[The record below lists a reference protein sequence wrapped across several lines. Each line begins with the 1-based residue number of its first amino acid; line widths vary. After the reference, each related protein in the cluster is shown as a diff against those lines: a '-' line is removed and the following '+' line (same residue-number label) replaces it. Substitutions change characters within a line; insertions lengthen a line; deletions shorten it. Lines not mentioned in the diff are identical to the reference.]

1 MSSLPGVYPL
11 GGEGVGVEAEE
22 GEQQDLGEEET
33 SIEAVVI

>member
-11 GGEGVGVEAEE
+11 GGEGVEAEE
-22 GEQQDLGEEET
+22 GEQPDLGEEET